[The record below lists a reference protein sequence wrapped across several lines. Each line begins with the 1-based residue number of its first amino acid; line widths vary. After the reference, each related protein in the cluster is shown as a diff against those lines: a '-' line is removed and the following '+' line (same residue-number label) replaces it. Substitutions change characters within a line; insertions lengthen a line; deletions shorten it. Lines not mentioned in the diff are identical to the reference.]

1 MNRVMMDLIRE
12 ELEAGAAGVL
22 CTVVEEVGS
31 TPRSLGA
38 CMWVRPD
45 GSILGT
51 VGGGVLEYHVIQEAL
66 DMLAKGPEYR
76 HFREALHCNGVA
88 EGEAACGG
96 ELAVFLEVMG
106 RERELVVFGAGHVGK
121 AVAHIAAAAGFR
133 VTVWDEREEF
143 ANPENIPW
151 GRTVACPLDRIAE
164 EGIRFHDRTFVV
176 VATRGHALD
185 AAVVKALEGTVT
197 AYKGL
202 IGSRKKIDVVR
213 CNLIREGVAAA
224 YLDGIFQ
231 PVGLPIRA
239 ETPEEIGVSVVAE
252 LIAVSRRGDLKNL
265 RRALSEDGGFPI
277 YPRFE

>member
-1 MNRVMMDLIRE
+1 M
-12 ELEAGAAGVL
+12 
-22 CTVVEEVGS
+22 
-31 TPRSLGA
+31 
-38 CMWVRPD
+38 
-45 GSILGT
+45 
-51 VGGGVLEYHVIQEAL
+51 
-66 DMLAKGPEYR
+66 
-76 HFREALHCNGVA
+76 
-88 EGEAACGG
+88 
-96 ELAVFLEVMG
+96 
-106 RERELVVFGAGHVGK
+106 
-121 AVAHIAAAAGFR
+121 
-133 VTVWDEREEF
+133 
-143 ANPENIPW
+143 
-151 GRTVACPLDRIAE
+151 ACPLDRIAE